1 MFRPSSGKF
10 YNKTYLEALE
20 EQRHC
25 SHDHN
30 EEVNPQIDV
39 DIIHQF
45 GPYNQVPN
53 RRHVKPYMHG
63 QGPSGKPYP
72 HPRGRMFV
80 RSSGKIHHRSYYEA
94 SASWSTHPYRKDDW
108 RGRKKV
114 ESQQTTQT
122 QQVIISY

>member
-30 EEVNPQIDV
+30 EEVNPQTDV
-39 DIIHQF
+39 NIIHQY
-45 GPYNQVPN
+45 GPYKQVPD
-53 RRHVKPYMHG
+53 RRHVKPYIHS

-80 RSSGKIHHRSYYEA
+80 RSSGKTHHRSYYEA
-94 SASWSTHPYRKDDW
+94 SASWSTCPYGNDA
-108 RGRKKV
+108 GRCRSK
-114 ESQQTTQT
+114 ENSQQTTQT
-122 QQVIISY
+122 KQVIIS